1 MHKDR
6 VINDKSF
13 FKKKFPFSIILC
25 KKCFGENS
33 EYTGR
38 YLAILTFPTLYF
50 LFHKKEKEWKFQKCF
65 CRSLP
70 YFYAFLLNIAGDDLI
85 CWLLNENV
93 RLHVMQR
100 TQPLDTKLKLKSI
113 ISSRNSNKK
122 LVMQTFDRM
131 STESDI
137 QLFIYIFRVLQN
149 QKKY

>member
-1 MHKDR
+1 MQKM
-6 VINDKSF
+6 F
-13 FKKKFPFSIILC
+13 WGKFRIYRKLPCNFDFS
-25 KKCFGENS
+25 
-33 EYTGR
+33 
-38 YLAILTFPTLYF
+38 TLYF
-50 LFHKKEKEWKFQKCF
+50 LFHKKKKSGNFKNVFVVHYPIFMHSFWT
-65 CRSLP
+65 LP
-70 YFYAFLLNIAGDDLI
+70 AMTSSVD
-85 CWLLNENV
+85 CWMRMWDCN
-93 RLHVMQR
+93 VMQR

>member
-6 VINDKSF
+6 VIIDKSF
-13 FKKKFPFSIILC
+13 FKK
-25 KKCFGENS
+25 NS
-33 EYTGR
+33 PSP
-38 YLAILTFPTLYF
+38 L
-50 LFHKKEKEWKFQKCF
+50 
-65 CRSLP
+65 
-70 YFYAFLLNIAGDDLI
+70 FYAKNVLGKIQNIQEGTLQFWLFPLCISSFTRKKKSGNFKNVFVVHYPIFMHTFWTLPAMTSSVD
-85 CWLLNENV
+85 CWMRMWDCN
-93 RLHVMQR
+93 VMQR